1 MLVVGLG
8 NPGPGYARTRHNA
21 GAMLVERLADELD
34 ASWGKP
40 RKQMRT
46 AEGLLEG
53 RSMALG
59 IPTTQMNVSGRPV
72 GRLARKVGVAPSDLV
87 ICHDDLDL
95 PLGRVRLKA
104 GGGTGGHNGLESVA
118 ASLRSRDFLRLR
130 LGIGRPPPGVDPV
143 RHVLGKFAPDE
154 LELMDEAIERGIEGL
169 RALVRDG
176 LEAAQNFLHG
186 K

>member
-21 GAMLVERLADELD
+21 GTMLVDRLAGELGVSFGKARKGMRIAE
-34 ASWGKP
+34 AS
-40 RKQMRT
+40 
-46 AEGLLEG
+46 LEG
-53 RSMALG
+53 VSVTLG
-59 IPTTQMNVSGRPV
+59 VPTAQMNVSGRPV
-72 GRLARKVGVAPSDLV
+72 AKLARKGGVEPDDLV

-104 GGGTGGHNGLESVA
+104 GGGTGGHNGLDSVA

-130 LGIGRPPPGVDPV
+130 LGIGRPPPGIDPV

-154 LELMDEAIERGIEGL
+154 LEVMDESIDRGIEGL
-169 RALVRDG
+169 RTLVRDG
-176 LEAAQNFLHG
+176 LDTAQNFLHG

>member
-21 GAMLVERLADELD
+21 GSMLVERIADEVG
-34 ASWGKP
+34 ASWGKA
-40 RKQMRT
+40 RKGMRT
-46 AEGLLEG
+46 AEASLDGV
-53 RSMALG
+53 SITLG
-59 IPTTQMNVSGRPV
+59 VPTTQMNVSGPPV
-72 GRLARKVGVAPSDLV
+72 GRLARKSGVKPGDLV
-87 ICHDDLDL
+87 ICHDELDL

-118 ASLRSRDFLRLR
+118 ASLRSRDFIRLR

-154 LELMDEAIERGIEGL
+154 LAELDESIDRGIEGL
-169 RALVRDG
+169 RTLVRDG
-176 LEAAQNFLHG
+176 LDTAQNFLHG